1 MPALSSCAGVHAA
14 GGRIAR
20 TGLTRLECLSDQP
33 HLQQLDI
40 EDNDQLTTLDDLLS
54 TTSLDW
60 VVLSGNDAL
69 TNLGGLRNVVSSPT
83 MGITLSANQVLTD
96 LTGLEGLTELSSFQV
111 TNSPALTSLTGLD
124 GLTTLGYLSGWFSV
138 GDNPV
143 LPPCAL
149 TALETQ
155 VGRPADYSAN
165 NGGVCGP

>member
-1 MPALSSCAGVHAA
+1 
-14 GGRIAR
+14 
-20 TGLTRLECLSDQP
+20 
-33 HLQQLDI
+33 
-40 EDNDQLTTLDDLLS
+40 
-54 TTSLDW
+54 
-60 VVLSGNDAL
+60 
-69 TNLGGLRNVVSSPT
+69 

-124 GLTTLGYLSGWFSV
+124 GLTTLGYLIVTNNAALTSLAGLGNLTSVSGWFSV